1 MACLIVDSLHI
12 TSYISLMIKHSINQ
26 WQILVKES
34 GVAEFRPLNVTVLI
48 ELYSRSLFL
57 TVMHAWKHSCV
68 TSSQTVNL
76 PASLAWHIQ
85 I

>member
-57 TVMHAWKHSCV
+57 TVMHA
-68 TSSQTVNL
+68 
-76 PASLAWHIQ
+76 
-85 I
+85 